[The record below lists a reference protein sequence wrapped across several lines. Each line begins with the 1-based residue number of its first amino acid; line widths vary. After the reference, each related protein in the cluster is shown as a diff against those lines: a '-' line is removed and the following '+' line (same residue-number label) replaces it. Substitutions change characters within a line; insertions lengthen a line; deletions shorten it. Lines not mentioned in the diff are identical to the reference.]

1 MTESQTSPTQPKTM
15 DMRRAHQAHS
25 SISPTAQVQ
34 VVQAFHGPVDSPMN
48 RPASVFLMLLTS
60 LFMTIS
66 ALGQEPLQISKVDP
80 PSWWVRSKT
89 NPVRVLV
96 AGKGLGTD
104 LEIKTPSEH
113 VQATNLRASENGHY
127 LFFDLHI
134 GADCRPGSIPI
145 ELIREDANGLKSQT
159 SFDWQILEYP
169 THEPA
174 GFEPT
179 DFIYFLMPDRFCD
192 GDPTNNQT
200 PKSPDI
206 LDRKKSRFY
215 HGGDIRGIEEKL
227 SYLESLGATAI
238 WTTPIYDN
246 NDHPDLREMHP
257 EPGGTERVPTT
268 GYHGYGAI
276 DLYNVDEHF
285 GTLDELKRW
294 IRSAHDR
301 GMKVIQDQV
310 ANHTGPYHAWVQD
323 PPTPTWWNGTVDSH
337 LKNNWQKW
345 TAMNPRA
352 SFSTQQSNLE
362 GWFGDV
368 LPDLNQNDPEVS
380 RYLIQHSIW
389 WLGVAG
395 FDAIRMD
402 TLPHVPRSFWGA
414 WGAAVKKEFPRT
426 KILGEL
432 YDSDPVL
439 VSYFQGGRI
448 GHDGI
453 DTHIDTLFDFPMFTP
468 IRHAF
473 GKGGSLR
480 EVHQMFSRDWLY
492 VDPNR
497 MATFLGVHDMPR
509 FMNERG
515 ATLEGLK
522 NAFKIGRAHV

>member
-1 MTESQTSPTQPKTM
+1 
-15 DMRRAHQAHS
+15 
-25 SISPTAQVQ
+25 
-34 VVQAFHGPVDSPMN
+34 
-48 RPASVFLMLLTS
+48 
-60 LFMTIS
+60 
-66 ALGQEPLQISKVDP
+66 
-80 PSWWVRSKT
+80 
-89 NPVRVLV
+89 
-96 AGKGLGTD
+96 
-104 LEIKTPSEH
+104 
-113 VQATNLRASENGHY
+113 
-127 LFFDLHI
+127 
-134 GADCRPGSIPI
+134 
-145 ELIREDANGLKSQT
+145 
-159 SFDWQILEYP
+159 
-169 THEPA
+169 
-174 GFEPT
+174 
-179 DFIYFLMPDRFCD
+179 
-192 GDPTNNQT
+192 
-200 PKSPDI
+200 
-206 LDRKKSRFY
+206 
-215 HGGDIRGIEEKL
+215 
-227 SYLESLGATAI
+227 
-238 WTTPIYDN
+238 
-246 NDHPDLREMHP
+246 
-257 EPGGTERVPTT
+257 
-268 GYHGYGAI
+268 
-276 DLYNVDEHF
+276 
-285 GTLDELKRW
+285 
-294 IRSAHDR
+294 
-301 GMKVIQDQV
+301 
-310 ANHTGPYHAWVQD
+310 
-323 PPTPTWWNGTVDSH
+323 
-337 LKNNWQKW
+337 
-345 TAMNPRA
+345 MNPRA

-522 NAFKIGRAHV
+522 NAFTLIMTSRGTPILYYGDELAMPGGEDPDNRRDFPGGFPGDSRNAFVDMDRKIGRAHV